1 MLYKFTVC
9 YHFYIGIQE
18 VVMDIIE
25 ALNSRYSVRAFKARA
40 VTKETLVKIF
50 EAAVRAPS
58 WANSQPWE
66 IFLAAGDT
74 LDKLRAANLARFQSG
89 APRAL
94 EMPAPQK
101 WPQHMQVRMDQN
113 MAERLRS
120 LEIDREDKA
129 GRQKLTELNYRFFDA
144 PAVAFLC
151 MERTLTP
158 WSAFDMGAFSQS
170 IMLAARD
177 FGVDSMP
184 AVMMTSY
191 PDLIHEA
198 LEIPSEMTILF
209 AVALG
214 YQDEKNPINRF
225 RSARLPVDEVV
236 RFKGI

>member
-1 MLYKFTVC
+1 
-9 YHFYIGIQE
+9 
-18 VVMDIIE
+18 MDVIE
-25 ALNSRYSVRAFKARA
+25 ALNNRYSVRAFKPRA
-40 VTKETLVKIF
+40 VTRETIVKIF

-66 IFLAAGDT
+66 VFLAAGET
-74 LDKLRAANLARFQSG
+74 LAKLRAANLARFQSG
-89 APRAL
+89 SPRAL
-94 EMPAPQK
+94 EMPGPQK
-101 WPQHMQVRMDQN
+101 WPEHMQTRIDQN

-120 LEIDREDKA
+120 MGIEREDKT
-129 GRQKLTELNYRFFDA
+129 GRQKLTEYNYRFFDA

-170 IMLAARD
+170 IMLAAQKY
-177 FGVDSMP
+177 GVDSIP

-191 PDLIHEA
+191 PDLIREI
-198 LEIPSEMTILF
+198 LQIPSEMMLVF

-214 YQDEKNPINRF
+214 YQDEKNAINRF

-236 RFKGI
+236 RFRGL